1 MVTKATATKRA
12 GRAKASAPSKR
23 TAAKKTATKK
33 APARKTTKKA
43 AAKKI
48 AAKKVAAKKAAA
60 KKTAAKKTAA
70 KKPAPKKA
78 ARAKSSRPAKP
89 ASKAS
94 SSAPVVIDVEALV
107 YRLIGAAAERDLSV
121 VYGALSGAALDAIA
135 TSIVPEFGTVQFT
148 PPPSYRRFMAAFG
161 SLRVLDADG
170 EVAGFCVYTPGEVAE
185 QTRDFVHVPDGVGW
199 EDDDGRECTLTTN
212 HLIAFADAGGE
223 VRWCF
228 DTDAPGPGGE
238 LPVCLHHQDEP
249 QHARSRETG
258 AQVTARAHDY
268 PDFMSWL
275 IGQVDNFCEPPRAS
289 RRRR

>member
-1 MVTKATATKRA
+1 MATKVTATKKA
-12 GRAKASAPSKR
+12 GRAKASAASKR
-23 TAAKKTATKK
+23 VAAKKAAAKKPAAKKVAAKKPAAKKVAAKKTATKK
-33 APARKTTKKA
+33 AAT
-43 AAKKI
+43 
-48 AAKKVAAKKAAA
+48 
-60 KKTAAKKTAA
+60 KKTATKRAA
-70 KKPAPKKA
+70 ATRKA
-78 ARAKSSRPAKP
+78 ARAKSSAARSV
-89 ASKAS
+89 SKARS
-94 SSAPVVIDVEALV
+94 TAPVVIDVEALV

-135 TSIVPEFGTVQFT
+135 SSIVPEFGTVQFT

-185 QTRDFVHVPDGVGW
+185 QTRDFVHVPAGVGW

-223 VRWCF
+223 ARWCF
-228 DTDAPGPGGE
+228 DTEAPGPGGE

-249 QHARSRETG
+249 LHARSRESG
-258 AQVTARAHDY
+258 AQVSERAHDY
-268 PDFMSWL
+268 PDFLSWL
-275 IGQVDNFCEPPRAS
+275 IGQVNEFCEPPRAS